1 MKKTLFFSSFF
12 LLLFTF
18 QQLSGQS
25 IGAKNSLAFRW
36 TSTNFQFPITQKW
49 DRYDYTGGAEL
60 NYIRNL
66 GKMVNLSIPLK
77 IGRAYLPID
86 DQGNVR
92 NAELIGSLDAILH
105 LKFAKPESKIYPY
118 LLAGAGLMTETQNDW
133 TMNPE
138 FPVGLGLNVKVAPN
152 LYISGETQYRFD
164 LNENRNQ
171 LQHALGIWIN
181 IDGDREEKI
190 SDRDKDGVSD
200 SDDKCPDEPGS
211 ADLMGCPDKDGDG
224 VADKFDACPN
234 EAGLPKLAGC
244 PDRDGDG
251 IPDHQDRCP
260 DEAGK
265 SELLGCPESDSDGDG
280 VPDEKDKCPDVAGSS
295 YTDGCPDSD
304 GDGVPDGEDKCPTIA
319 GTPAD
324 MGCPDTDGDG
334 LIDPMDKC
342 PEVAGPA
349 SNKGCPELKPE
360 EKEVL
365 SFAMKAVQF
374 ETGSAKLL
382 ASSNKTLDD
391 IAQIMKNNPAQKLKI
406 GGHTDSIGEVDENQK
421 LSEKRA
427 KTCFD
432 YLVAKGVPASRMSY
446 TGYGES
452 KPIESNL
459 YAPGREK
466 NRRVEFEMYVE

>member
-1 MKKTLFFSSFF
+1 MKKALLLSCFF
-12 LLLFTF
+12 LFLAA
-18 QQLSGQS
+18 GQMS
-25 IGAKNSLAFRW
+25 AQTAGSPNALAFRW
-36 TSTNFQFPITQKW
+36 TGNNFQFPITQKW
-49 DRYDYTGGAEL
+49 DRFDYTSGVEL
-60 NYIRNL
+60 NYIRHL
-66 GKMVNLSIPLK
+66 GKMLNLSIPLK
-77 IGRAYLPID
+77 VGRAYLPID

-92 NAELIGSLDAILH
+92 NAEVIGSLDAILH
-105 LKFAKPESKIYPY
+105 LKFAKPTSKIYPY

-133 TMNPE
+133 EMNPE
-138 FPVGLGLNVKVAPN
+138 FPVGIGLNVKVAPN

-181 IDGDREEKI
+181 IGGEMEEKVT
-190 SDRDKDGVSD
+190 DQDKDGVKD
-200 SDDKCPDEPGS
+200 DDDKCPDEPGPVE
-211 ADLMGCPDKDGDG
+211 LIGCPDTDGDG
-224 VADKFDACPN
+224 VADKFDACPK

-260 DEAGK
+260 DEAGTA
-265 SELLGCPESDSDGDG
+265 ELMGCPNKDRDGDG
-280 VPDEKDKCPDVAGSS
+280 IPDDKDKCPDEAGSKFA
-295 YTDGCPDSD
+295 DGCPDDD
-304 GDGVPDGEDKCPTIA
+304 GDGVANGVDKCPTQA
-319 GTPAD
+319 GTAAN

-334 LIDPMDKC
+334 VIDPEDRC
-342 PEVAGPA
+342 PQVAGPA

-365 SFAMKAVQF
+365 KFAMKAVQF

-382 ASSNKTLDD
+382 VSSNKTLDE
-391 IAQIMKNNPAQKLKI
+391 IAQILKNNPGQKLKI
-406 GGHTDSIGEVDENQK
+406 GGHTDSIGEEGENQK

-427 KTCFD
+427 KTCYD
-432 YLVAKGVPASRMSY
+432 YLIAKGVPATRVSF

-466 NRRVEFEMYVE
+466 NRRVEFEMYVD